1 VAGLWKRARQRL
13 CDQARAGGV
22 AGGVVVDS
30 VVDEPAVL
38 YDGRPVEDMHV
49 GVLVAGVRVRLKAG
63 SEPEILG
70 IVTAYECGTIVNP
83 DNVRRQI
90 EGATVMG
97 LGAALFEAVHFD
109 QGRITNASLSD
120 YRVPRFTDAPP
131 IDVVLLDRPDIPS
144 AGAGETPIIA
154 VAPALANALV
164 AAGLPR
170 SRRFRCCTHARQR
183 PVAEARQSAGAVT
196 SRSGAGVVGVRSD
209 GQHGAGCDVEEAVRH
224 ATEE

>member
-1 VAGLWKRARQRL
+1 
-13 CDQARAGGV
+13 
-22 AGGVVVDS
+22 
-30 VVDEPAVL
+30 
-38 YDGRPVEDMHV
+38 
-49 GVLVAGVRVRLKAG
+49 
-63 SEPEILG
+63 
-70 IVTAYECGTIVNP
+70 VTAYECGTIVNP

-109 QGRITNASLSD
+109 QGRIVNASLSD

-154 VAPALANALV
+154 LAPALANALV

-170 SRRFRCCTHARQR
+170 SRSLPLLHSCR
-183 PVAEARQSAGAVT
+183 PMAS
-196 SRSGAGVVGVRSD
+196 S
-209 GQHGAGCDVEEAVRH
+209 
-224 ATEE
+224 